1 MKKLLF
7 IMSFSALVASCGN
20 DMPVVELPEID
31 TTNPLLAEWDT
42 PYATPPF
49 DKIKITDYE
58 PAIETAIAVSRA
70 EVDAIINNPAKP
82 SFANTIEALERQGE
96 LLGRILGV
104 FFNLREA
111 DTSDEMDAI
120 ALRIQPKLTELSNDV
135 SLNPQLF
142 ERVKAVYEGSQLFL
156 SKDEK
161 KLLEDT
167 YKSFSR
173 SGAALNDEDKALYRQ
188 YTAELSE
195 ATLLFAQNSLSATNA
210 FSINITDEKQV
221 AELPAFVKEGLAAE
235 AKARGEQ
242 GWTVTLQAPSYV
254 PFVTYSSQRD
264 LKEKLYRAYNTRAY
278 GGEFDNV
285 ELVKRIATLR
295 MNIAK
300 LLGYNTYADYVLEEA
315 MAQSSSTVTSFL
327 AELRDKTIEYGHKDY
342 AMINEY
348 AKTIGHQGD
357 VMPWDWAYYSEK
369 YKNEK
374 YAINDEQ
381 VKPYLKLD
389 NVIKGV
395 FMVAEKLYGLQFVA
409 NNEIAVYHPDVTAYE
424 VKDADGKFLS
434 VLYLD
439 FFPRASK
446 RSGAWMTEFRGA
458 KVVNGVETRPLV
470 SLVMNFTKPTET
482 TPSLLTFDELTT
494 FLHEFGHALH
504 GMLAQ
509 GKYESLNGTSV
520 YRDFVELPSQIMENW
535 ATEKEYL
542 DMWAVHYQTG
552 EAIPAELV
560 EKIVAAKN
568 YLAAYSNLRQLSF
581 GMSDMAWHTLSEPFE
596 GDVEAFERE
605 AMSSV
610 QITPVVEGTALSTS
624 FNHIF
629 AGGYAAGYYGYKW
642 AEVLAADA
650 FSLFAE
656 KGIFDAATA
665 SSFRHL
671 LEQGGQRHPMDIYVE
686 FRGHEPQVDALI
698 KSMNLQ

>member
-1 MKKLLF
+1 
-7 IMSFSALVASCGN
+7 MSFSALVASCGN

>member
-1 MKKLLF
+1 MKKILF
-7 IMSFSALVASCGN
+7 IMTFSALVAGCGD
-20 DMPVVELPEID
+20 DMPVAVLPEID

-49 DKIKITDYE
+49 DQIKITDYE
-58 PAIETAIAVSRA
+58 PAIDAAIAVSRA
-70 EVDAIINNPAKP
+70 EVEAIVNNPAKP
-82 SFANTIEALERQGE
+82 SFRNTIEALECQGQ
-96 LLGRILGV
+96 LLGRILGI

-111 DTSDEMDAI
+111 DTSDELDAI
-120 ALRIQPKLTELSNDV
+120 ALRIQPKLTELSNDI
-135 SLNPQLF
+135 SLNPALF
-142 ERVKAVYEGSQLFL
+142 ERVKAVYEGSRRGL
-156 SKDEK
+156 SDVEI

-167 YKSFSR
+167 YKGFAR
-173 SGAALNDEDKALYRQ
+173 SGAALDDEKKALYRQ

-210 FSINITDEKQV
+210 FTINITDARKV
-221 AELPAFVKEGLAAE
+221 AELPSFVKDGLAAE
-235 AKARGEQ
+235 AKARGQ
-242 GWTVTLQAPSYV
+242 KGWTVTLQAPSYV
-254 PFVTYSSQRD
+254 PFMTYSSQRD
-264 LKEKLYRAYNTRAY
+264 LKEKLYRAYNTRAF
-278 GGEFDNV
+278 GGEFDNCD
-285 ELVKRIATLR
+285 LVRKITALR
-295 MNIAK
+295 MNIAT

-315 MAQSSSTVTSFL
+315 MAQSAETVNSFL
-327 AELRDKTIEYGHKDY
+327 AELRDKTVEYGRKDY
-342 AMINEY
+342 DMINAY
-348 AKTIGHQGD
+348 AKSCGLKCD
-357 VMPWDWAYYSEK
+357 VMPWDWAYYTEKYKSEK
-369 YKNEK
+369 Y
-374 YAINDEQ
+374 ALNDEQ

-395 FMVAEKLYGLQFVA
+395 FMVAEKLYGLQFEA
-409 NNEIAVYHPDVTAYE
+409 NDKIAVYHPDVMAYE
-424 VKDADGKFLS
+424 VKDANGEFLS

-458 KVVNGVETRPLV
+458 RVENGVEVRPQV

-482 TPSLLTFDELTT
+482 TPSLLTFDEFNT

-504 GMLAQ
+504 GMLAK

-520 YRDFVELPSQIMENW
+520 YRDFVELPSQILENW

-560 EKIVAAKN
+560 EKIVSAKN
-568 YLAAYSNLRQLSF
+568 YLAAYGNLRQLSF
-581 GMSDMAWHTLSEPFE
+581 GLTDMAWHTLTKPYE

-605 AMSSV
+605 AMASV
-610 QITPVVEGTALSTS
+610 QVLPAVDGTSLSTS

-629 AGGYAAGYYGYKW
+629 SGGYAAGYYGYKW

-650 FSLFAE
+650 FSLFDQT
-656 KGIFDAATA
+656 GIFNAETAAA
-665 SSFRHL
+665 FRKL
-671 LEQGGQRHPMDIYVE
+671 LQTGGQRHPMDIYVE

-698 KSMNLQ
+698 KSMGLQ